1 MQKRDFN
8 AKLDQHSH
16 VLEISSHKILPI
28 LSGEVGVTSSKGI
41 LAGMVISPSSA
52 SATVTTS

>member
-52 SATVTTS
+52 SATTS